1 MYIETN
7 GGNANYGASF
17 WVQEYYEGN
26 IAYKHNYNWST
37 SLIVRG
43 SVTYME
49 DYLFMVRSKHIHNYS
64 RGVFAISAQTCQ
76 VFISGGSRQQFI
88 GNGHLTCRLA
98 IGNKWWNG
106 SSWQSSKTTF
116 NIPIGSEGQ
125 AEGPG
130 TGKIIDNRSLNG
142 IYNEYEGY
150 GVPIGEA
157 MGGVVEFHIL
167 GVTLDDTHGYINEVE
182 INGLSMKFVREK
194 ALSIYSDRSVNV
206 YTQNNSS
213 AFPEARDIDTIF
225 ASDNG
230 NAFGLGIIITTSGTY
245 ADSIVYSYKASGGM
259 ERPEDHLVR
268 RMADYLSTTHVK
280 TLADL
285 RTDAVTVNPYTMVE
299 SAGADTSYPL
309 SISRNWRDDVT
320 TVVMV
325 EV

>member
-1 MYIETN
+1 
-7 GGNANYGASF
+7 
-17 WVQEYYEGN
+17 
-26 IAYKHNYNWST
+26 
-37 SLIVRG
+37 
-43 SVTYME
+43 
-49 DYLFMVRSKHIHNYS
+49 
-64 RGVFAISAQTCQ
+64 
-76 VFISGGSRQQFI
+76 
-88 GNGHLTCRLA
+88 
-98 IGNKWWNG
+98 
-106 SSWQSSKTTF
+106 
-116 NIPIGSEGQ
+116 
-125 AEGPG
+125 
-130 TGKIIDNRSLNG
+130 
-142 IYNEYEGY
+142 
-150 GVPIGEA
+150 VPIGEA

-194 ALSIYSDRSVNV
+194 ALSKYSDRSVNV

-213 AFPEARDIDTIF
+213 SFPEARDIDTIF

-259 ERPEDHLVR
+259 ERPEEHLVR

>member
-64 RGVFAISAQTCQ
+64 RGVFAISAKTCQ

-98 IGNKWWNG
+98 IGSKWWNG

-259 ERPEDHLVR
+259 ERPEEHLVR